1 MHFYC
6 FDIENFY
13 PSISLGI
20 FNKALQFGKSLFK
33 VTDKEISIIMH
44 SRKTL
49 LCNDKEPW
57 IKKSRKK
64 DFDVPT
70 GCFDRAKVSEIVGT
84 YILSKINNEI
94 NKKEV
99 GIYYDDGLGVLRN
112 MSVSEMDQA
121 SKNLI
126 KIFQECG
133 LSIVCK
139 INSTSVDF
147 LDVHFGMRQET

>member
-94 NKKEV
+94 NKKQV
-99 GIYYDDGLGVLRN
+99 RLYYDDGLGVLRN
-112 MSVSEMDQA
+112 MSVSKMDQT
-121 SKNLI
+121 SKNFI

-133 LSIVCK
+133 LSILCK

-147 LDVHFGMRQET
+147 LGVHFGMRQET

>member
-1 MHFYC
+1 M
-6 FDIENFY
+6 
-13 PSISLGI
+13 L
-20 FNKALQFGKSLFK
+20 
-33 VTDKEISIIMH
+33 
-44 SRKTL
+44 SRRTL
-49 LCNDKEPW
+49 LRNDKEPW

-94 NKKEV
+94 NKKQV

-112 MSVSEMDQA
+112 MSVSEMDQT
-121 SKNLI
+121 SKKLI

>member
-94 NKKEV
+94 NKKQV
-99 GIYYDDGLGVLRN
+99 GLYYDDSLGVLRN
-112 MSVSEMDQA
+112 MSVSKMDQT
-121 SKNLI
+121 SKNFI

-133 LSIVCK
+133 LSILCK

-147 LDVHFGMRQET
+147 LGVHFGMRQET

>member
-20 FNKALQFGKSLFK
+20 FNKALQFGKNLFR
-33 VTDKEISIIMH
+33 VTDKEISIIML
-44 SRKTL
+44 SRRTL

-133 LSIVCK
+133 LSIVYK